1 MQGGLELIGHFPDPH
16 PDELFY
22 SVCARFSDHM
32 QYPTVAAVARELF
45 GTEFINGVVNF
56 PCRLN
61 ALVSALPLG
70 HSYTV
75 DMLIDDHTLLPL
87 YGPFLPAERLR
98 NLRNDMY
105 GDKSTAHSRAGITY
119 YKAPLLQ
126 WLRFCPLCLDN
137 DRKQFGEHYW
147 HRVHQ
152 VPGVE
157 VCPTHEVLLQNS
169 NTHPRYLRT
178 DNKFI
183 SAESAIQK
191 IQPQPPSKPSSYE
204 EILLKIARDSM
215 WLLNQRGLTSD
226 FESLSK
232 RYLAILFEHNLAT
245 YGGLVYYRKLIQL
258 FLEYY
263 PPDLL
268 SLLHCELGTKETTW
282 LNYLIHPYKKVQPP
296 LHHLLLIH
304 FLGHTIETYINY
316 SIPFTDKPFGEGPWP
331 CLNPTCVHYREPYIQ
346 RYHHIYNRKRPI
358 GEFSCDCGF
367 VYYRTG
373 PDMTV
378 EDRYKMSQVKYFG
391 PTWESTLRNLWE
403 DPSLSVK
410 QIACKLGC
418 GISTVKRYVTKFGLP
433 SHKYRGKLLDECQQ
447 LHSNSVAVPILN
459 KLDLYRQVWLSS
471 LQDEPEATITQ
482 RRNKLE
488 NVYKWLTEND
498 KEWLKNHKPIHKQ
511 RRSRR
516 DFSRDWKDRDTKLA
530 VEVKASI
537 SRIKNVIGRP
547 IRLTIHE
554 IGRDC
559 GQRETLYKHLD
570 KLPLTAKI
578 LSEATETFEAYALR
592 RIQWVTECYLQ
603 ERVQPK
609 RWQLIYR
616 AGVHRK
622 ANIPP
627 VKEAIDAALEYL
639 SSASQNPLNF
649 D

>member
-32 QYPTVAAVARELF
+32 QYPTVGAVARELF
-45 GTEFINGVVNF
+45 GTEFINGVIDF

-61 ALVSALPLG
+61 ALVSVLPLG

-75 DMLIDDHTLLPL
+75 DILIDDHTLLPL
-87 YGPFLPAERLR
+87 YGPFLPPERLR
-98 NLRNDMY
+98 YLRNHMY
-105 GDKSTAHSRAGITY
+105 GDRSTAHAHAGITY
-119 YKAPLLQ
+119 FQAPLLQ

-137 DRKQFGEHYW
+137 DRQQFGECYW

-169 NTHPRYLRT
+169 NTHPRSQRT
-178 DNKFI
+178 KNEFI
-183 SAESAIQK
+183 SAESAIHE
-191 IQPQPPSKPSSYE
+191 IRPQPPSKPSNHG

-232 RYLAILFEHNLAT
+232 RYLAIFFEHGLAT
-245 YGGLVYYRKLIQL
+245 YGGLVYQHKLIQL
-258 FLEYY
+258 FQEYY
-263 PPDLL
+263 PSDLL
-268 SLLHCELGTKETTW
+268 NLLHCKLSTKRITW
-282 LNYLIHPYKKVQPP
+282 LNYLIHPKKRVQSP

-304 FLGHTIETYINY
+304 FLEHTAETFFNY

-331 CLNPTCVHYREPYIQ
+331 CLNPTCAHYRESQIQ
-346 RYHHIYNRKRPI
+346 HYHIIHRKSPI
-358 GEFSCDCGF
+358 GVFSCACGF

-373 PDMTV
+373 PDMTI
-378 EDRYKMSQVKYFG
+378 EDRYKISRVKTFG
-391 PTWESTLRNLWE
+391 PTWETALRNLWE
-403 DPSLSVK
+403 DPSFTIK
-410 QIACKLGC
+410 QIADRLGC
-418 GISTVKRYVTKFGLP
+418 YTLTVKRHATKLGLP
-433 SHKYRGKLLDECQQ
+433 SHKYRGKLLDESQQ
-447 LHSNSVAVPILN
+447 LHSSLVEGPIPD
-459 KLDLYRQVWLSS
+459 KLDMYRRVWLAS
-471 LQDEPEATITQ
+471 LQEDPEATIQQ

-488 NVYKWLTEND
+488 NVYKWLSEHD
-498 KEWLKNHKPIHKQ
+498 KEWLKKHKPVREQRLTKQ
-511 RRSRR
+511 VSSRN
-516 DFSRDWKDRDTKLA
+516 WKDRDTKLA
-530 VEVKASI
+530 EEVKASI
-537 SRIKNVIGRP
+537 LRIKNAIGRP
-547 IRLTIHE
+547 IRLTIRE

-559 GQRETLYKHLD
+559 GQRETLYRHLD

-616 AGVHRK
+616 AGVPRK
-622 ANIPP
+622 ANIPS